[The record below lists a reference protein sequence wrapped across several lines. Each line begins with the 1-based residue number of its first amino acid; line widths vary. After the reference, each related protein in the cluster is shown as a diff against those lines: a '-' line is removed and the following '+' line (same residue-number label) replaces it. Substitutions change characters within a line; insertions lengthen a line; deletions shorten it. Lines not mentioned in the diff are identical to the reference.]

1 MKVAML
7 SSIAWKTPPEKYGPW
22 ERVVSLLTEGLV
34 DVGIDV
40 TLFAAAGSKT
50 RGKLHVVAPAP
61 YEEDK
66 GLDPKVWECLHIAEL
81 FENAKNYDLIHNHFD
96 FLPLAFSGLVDTPV
110 LTTIHGFSSPK
121 ILPVYQKYNQK
132 SFYVSI
138 SNADR
143 APGLDYLGTVY
154 HGIDLENF
162 TYRASPQDYLLFFG
176 RIHQDKGAREAIEIA
191 ARAGIKLMM
200 AGIIQDEAY
209 YQTQV
214 APYVDQDRVQYLGVA
229 GPEFRDQLL
238 GNALALLHPIN
249 FNEPFGLSVIEA
261 GACGTP
267 VVAFNRGSMPE
278 IIQNGVNGFLVT
290 DIDSAVEAVR
300 KVKDISRKDC
310 RKIVVEHFTRE
321 RMVENYLKIYRQ
333 IIGMYKETGHRPWGY
348 YEVLSERPDHKIKRI
363 QVRPGERL
371 SLQRHQRRSEH
382 WHIVKGKAV
391 VTLGKEEISLQTGDS
406 VDIPAGY
413 AHRIKNPGYDELVFI
428 EVQRGDYFGEDDI
441 ERLQD
446 DYGRTN
452 QNQTKR
458 RSGL

>member
-1 MKVAML
+1 MKIAML

-34 DVGIDV
+34 DKGIDV
-40 TLFAAAGSKT
+40 TLFAAAGSET
-50 RGKLHVVAPAP
+50 RGKLHAVAPAP
-61 YEEDK
+61 YAEDRS
-66 GLDPKVWECLHIAEL
+66 LDPKVWECLHIAEL
-81 FENAKNYDLIHNHFD
+81 FENSEYFDLIHNQFD

-121 ILPVYQKYNQK
+121 ILPVYQKYNQS

-138 SNADR
+138 SDADR
-143 APGLDYLGTVY
+143 APGLDYLATVY

-162 TYRASPQDYLLFFG
+162 TFRSSPGEYLLFFG
-176 RIHQDKGAREAIEIA
+176 RMHHDKGAREAIEIA
-191 ARAGIKLMM
+191 ARAGIKLLM

-209 YQTQV
+209 YKTQV
-214 APYVDQDRVQYLGVA
+214 APYVDQVRVQYLGVA
-229 GPEFRDQLL
+229 GPELRDELL

-249 FNEPFGLSVIEA
+249 FNEPFGLSVVEA

-290 DIDSAVEAVR
+290 DIDSAVKAVR
-300 KVKDISRKDC
+300 KIKEISRREC
-310 RKIVVEHFTRE
+310 RKTVAKHFTRE
-321 RMVENYLKIYRQ
+321 RMVEDYIKIYRQ
-333 IIGMYKETGHRPWGY
+333 IIAITNKDGRRPWGH

-363 QVRPGERL
+363 HVHPGERL
-371 SLQRHQRRSEH
+371 SLQRHRRRNEH
-382 WHIVKGKAV
+382 WHIVRGRAV
-391 VTLGKEEISLQTGDS
+391 VTLGDEEIRLQAGAS

-413 AHRIKNPGYDELVFI
+413 AHRIKNPGHDELVFI

-446 DYGRTN
+446 DYGRMNRNSTA
-452 QNQTKR
+452 R
-458 RSGL
+458 RPGL

>member
-34 DVGIDV
+34 DRGIDV

-50 RGKLHVVAPAP
+50 RAKLHAVAPAP
-61 YEEDK
+61 YGEDK
-66 GLDPKVWECLHIAEL
+66 NLDPKVWECLRVAEL
-81 FENAKNYDLIHNHFD
+81 FENSKYFDLIHNHFD
-96 FLPLAFSGLVDTPV
+96 FLPLTYSGLVDTPV

-121 ILPVYQKYNQK
+121 ILPVYQKYNRR

-143 APGLDYLGTVY
+143 APGLDYLDTVY

-162 TYRASPQDYLLFFG
+162 TFRASPQEYLLFFG
-176 RIHQDKGAREAIEIA
+176 RIHHDKGAGEAIEIA
-191 ARAGIKLMM
+191 ARAGIKLLM

-209 YQTQV
+209 YRTQV

-229 GPEFRDQLL
+229 GPELRDKLL

-278 IIQNGVNGFLVT
+278 IIQNGVNGFLVA
-290 DIDSAVEAVR
+290 DIDSAVNAVSKIR
-300 KVKDISRKDC
+300 DISRREC
-310 RKIVVEHFTRE
+310 REIVAKYFTRE

-333 IIGMYKETGHRPWGY
+333 IIAITKKADRRPWGH

-363 QVRPGERL
+363 QVRPGGRL
-371 SLQRHQRRSEH
+371 SLQRHRRRSEH
-382 WHIVKGKAV
+382 WKK
-391 VTLGKEEISLQTGDS
+391 K
-406 VDIPAGY
+406 
-413 AHRIKNPGYDELVFI
+413 
-428 EVQRGDYFGEDDI
+428 
-441 ERLQD
+441 
-446 DYGRTN
+446 
-452 QNQTKR
+452 
-458 RSGL
+458 